1 MTLWLR
7 TLFKFSTTINSN
19 NEKNTLYRSAVEKHM
34 MSYSDLDD
42 TIEELSNCLRSA
54 VKKRDINDGK

>member
-7 TLFKFSTTINSN
+7 TLFKFSTTVNSN